1 MESLT
6 LLAEFVFVQPFC
18 ERESIVWETIEMK
31 KKTAILACFSLAILV
46 SSVGFANPD
55 DSENPGGRPR
65 LGAGTSDRPVGQN
78 RPIGQS
84 KPIGQDRTT
93 EAGRRFGSDRPN
105 GAGPAQFVTMLMRQF
120 DKDGDQKLDSQELVA
135 LLTSMR
141 ERQAQ
146 MGGQGQMGPMANRFR
161 PGGPDGDGNN
171 AAGGVTP
178 KRPPV
183 EE

>member
-1 MESLT
+1 
-6 LLAEFVFVQPFC
+6 
-18 ERESIVWETIEMK
+18 MK
-31 KKTAILACFSLAILV
+31 KKTAILACFSLTVLV

-55 DSENPGGRPR
+55 DAESPGGRPR
-65 LGAGTSDRPVGQN
+65 PRAGAPD
-78 RPIGQS
+78 RPIGQN
-84 KPIGQDRTT
+84 KPIGQDGTA
-93 EAGRRFGSDRPN
+93 EAGRRLGDNRPN

-161 PGGPDGDGNN
+161 PGGPNGDGNN
-171 AAGGVTP
+171 EAGGVSP